1 MDQLLLPRDREGQ
14 RELQALGGLDV
25 PTVQPVRVQQDGDA
39 ADPAHGA
46 EAHDVA
52 VGGLARAGRP
62 PIGER
67 RLEAP
72 VQVRE
77 GPHAGILT

>member
-1 MDQLLLPRDREGQ
+1 MDQLLLSRDREGQ

-25 PTVQPVRVQQDGDA
+25 PPVQPVRVQKDGDA
-39 ADPAHGA
+39 ADPAHGP

-52 VGGLARAGRP
+52 VGRLAQLGRP

-72 VQVRE
+72 VQVGE
-77 GPHAGILT
+77 GPHAGHLT